1 MTKLGQNDC
10 SNNNF
15 RELQNRR
22 A

>member
-1 MTKLGQNDC
+1 MTKLDQNDC